1 MKLLKDILFKVSI
14 KQVIGSTNIAITT
27 ITFDSRE
34 VKKDSCFVAINGVS
48 VNGHQYIDLAISN
61 GAKVIVCEVLPENI
75 VEDISYVKV
84 SDSSKALGFMA
95 SNYYDNPSE
104 KIKLIGV
111 TGTNGKTT
119 TVTLLFDLFKRLN
132 QKVGLLSTVENRIN
146 DEVINSTH
154 TTPNAIALNGLLAEM
169 VEKGCEFC
177 FMEVSSHAVSQ
188 NRIAGLNFNIAVFSN
203 ITRDHLDY
211 HKTFNDYIKAK
222 KAFFDDLN
230 EDAIALINVDDKHGR
245 TMVQNTKAEIKTYG
259 IHSYADFKGRVIEN
273 SFDGLHLQIEN
284 KDVFTQLIGS
294 FNAYNVMAVY
304 GVASILNVDDIT
316 ALAGISTLTSV
327 NGRFD
332 FNISKN
338 QVITI
343 VDYAHT
349 PDALENVLSTIKD
362 VRNGNET
369 LYTVIGCGGDRDKG
383 KRPLMAKIAV
393 QYSDKV
399 ILTSDNPRSED
410 PVEIINEMKAGID
423 LTESMK
429 TLAIPD
435 RMEAIKTACL
445 NAKPNDIILVAGKG
459 HETYQEVKGVKYD
472 FDDKQVL
479 KQIFNLLEK

>member
-14 KQVIGSTNIAITT
+14 KQLVGVANMAISK
-27 ITFDSRE
+27 ITFDSRD
-34 VKKDSCFVAINGVS
+34 VQKDSCFVAINGVA
-48 VNGHQYIDLAISN
+48 VDGHQYIDVAINN
-61 GAKVIVCEVLPENI
+61 GAKVIVCEHLPETI
-75 VEDISYVKV
+75 IDEVTYVKV
-84 SDSSKALGFMA
+84 LNSSKALGLMA

-104 KIKLIGV
+104 KLKLIGV

-119 TVTLLFDLFKRLN
+119 TVTLLFNLFKRLN
-132 QKVGLLSTVENRIN
+132 KKVGLLSTVENRIDN
-146 DEVINSTH
+146 EIIDSTH
-154 TTPNAIALNGLLAEM
+154 TTPNAIALNSLLSEM
-169 VEKGCEFC
+169 VEKGCEYC

-188 NRIAGLNFNIAVFSN
+188 NRISGLHFDIAVFSN
-203 ITRDHLDY
+203 ISRDHLDY
-211 HKTFNDYIKAK
+211 HKTFNEYINAK
-222 KAFFDDLN
+222 KAFFDNLT
-230 EDAIALINVDDKHGR
+230 EDAVALINVDDKHGK
-245 TMVQNTKAEIKTYG
+245 TMVQNTKAEIKTYA
-259 IHSYADFKGRVIEN
+259 IHSYADFKGRIIEN
-273 SFDGLHLQIEN
+273 SFDGLHLQIDS
-284 KDVFTQLIGS
+284 KDIFTQLIGS

-316 ALAGISTLTSV
+316 ALAAISALKSV

-332 FNISKN
+332 FNITKN

-369 LYTVIGCGGDRDKG
+369 LYTIVGCGGDRDKG
-383 KRPLMAKIAV
+383 KRPMMANIAV

-399 ILTSDNPRSED
+399 IFTSDNPRSED
-410 PVEIINEMKAGID
+410 PNEIINDMKAGID
-423 LTESMK
+423 LTDSIK
-429 TLAIPD
+429 TLSIPD

-459 HETYQEVKGVKYD
+459 HETYQEIKGVKHD

-479 KQIFNLLEK
+479 KQFFNLLEN